1 MKSIQEL
8 TSLNSISN
16 AADFELLLHNS
27 RGNPSMISVENF
39 IKHGSGAITLFDE
52 YKDLASLYS
61 GAGEN
66 NTKLVSPWVG
76 NNAKTAITQFYFHRG
91 RRGSAVLRVYTDPT
105 QDKYYQYIVS
115 STGHNSGGAT
125 SNVGISVYMPIIE
138 GYIHYWLQTHNGEQV
153 DGKLLGYIT

>member
-8 TSLNSISN
+8 SSINSISN
-16 AADFELLLHNS
+16 PEDYELLLCNS
-27 RGNPSMISVENF
+27 RGNSSVISVENF
-39 IKHGSGAITLFDE
+39 IKHGIGTVSFFDE
-52 YKDLASLYS
+52 YKDLDPAFS

-76 NNAKTAITQFYFHRG
+76 NNAKTAITQLYFHRG
-91 RRGSAVLRVYTDPT
+91 NQGNATLRVYTDPT

-115 STGHNSGGAT
+115 ATGHKGGAT

-138 GYIHYWLQTHNGEQV
+138 GYIHYWLQTHNGERV